1 MEKRIQVGDR
11 LKASKVTSDYEG
23 CTLKISSPGKDF
35 QVEMVFDSADKT
47 RGSTLK
53 FWSLECSVVRVVDS
67 WDVEVLKVPVEITSD
82 IPAEPKSRGA
92 VVNIE
97 GDGDFL
103 AVRFTED
110 SWFPFILAG
119 DSAEWMETYTLS
131 WSDIVLIAEG
141 RRIIVQNDEE
151 SLDYTDSYDRLVDIT
166 AEALYPWLKVV
177 YSTPENTSRKVAED
191 IVNQVL
197 AELT

>member
-1 MEKRIQVGDR
+1 MAKRIQVGDR
-11 LKASKVTSDYEG
+11 LKAAGVTGDYEG

-35 QVEMVFDSADKT
+35 QVEMVFYRVDKT

-67 WDVEVLKVPVEITSD
+67 WDVHVLNVPVEITSD
-82 IPAEPKSRGA
+82 IPAEPKTRGA
-92 VVNIE
+92 VVTIE
-97 GDGDFL
+97 GDSDFL

-110 SWFPFILAG
+110 AWNPFILAG
-119 DSAEWMETYTLS
+119 DSAEWMEAYTFS

-151 SLDYTDSYDRLVDIT
+151 SLDYTDSYDRLVDTT

-177 YSTPENTSRKVAED
+177 YSDPEKTSRKVAED
-191 IVNQVL
+191 IVDQVL

>member
-1 MEKRIQVGDR
+1 MAKRIQVGDR
-11 LKASKVTSDYEG
+11 LKAAEVTSDYEG

-35 QVEMVFDSADKT
+35 QVEMVFDRVDKT

-67 WDVEVLKVPVEITSD
+67 WDVHVLNVPVEITSD

-92 VVNIE
+92 VVTIE
-97 GDGDFL
+97 GDSDFL

-110 SWFPFILAG
+110 ARYPFIVAG

-131 WSDIVLIAEG
+131 WSEIVTNAEG
-141 RRIIVQNDEE
+141 RRIMVQNEGTN
-151 SLDYTDSYDRLVDIT
+151 LDYTDSKDRLVDIA

-177 YSTPENTSRKVAED
+177 YSNTESTSREVAED